1 MLGTTYESQNCSA
14 ARALELVGERW
25 SLLIL
30 RDALFRGMTRFS
42 EFERSLGV
50 APNVLAKRLE
60 AFVGSGLL
68 TKDAD
73 SSAAEHYRLTAK
85 GLSFK
90 PVIVALTAWGDQWAA
105 PQGPPVRFEH
115 EGCGGAVAGR
125 LCCARCGDGVAL
137 RRLVAIPDR
146 GAGRSRSPRQVTVAS
161 KIGAA
166 AGEMPEA
173 GGR

>member
-1 MLGTTYESQNCSA
+1 MLGTTYDNQNCSA

-30 RDALFRGMTRFS
+30 RDAMFRGMSRFS
-42 EFERSLGV
+42 QFERSLGV

-60 AFVGSGLL
+60 ALVASGLL

-73 SSAAEHYRLTAK
+73 SSAAEHYRMTAK
-85 GLSFK
+85 GLSVK

-115 EGCGGAVAGR
+115 EGCGGSVASR
-125 LCCARCGDGVAL
+125 LCCAKCGDGVAL
-137 RRLVAIPDR
+137 RRLVAIPNRDR
-146 GAGRSRSPRQVTVAS
+146 NQS
-161 KIGAA
+161 
-166 AGEMPEA
+166 
-173 GGR
+173 